1 MYRLIVADTFEE
13 RRMHMTATHKEWLSK
28 LLFDPTVS
36 CEDPNSI
43 LWDVTDDCSDFF
55 LKKGLLRCGVKKIY
69 EQEF

>member
-43 LWDVTDDCSDFF
+43 FGMSQTIVAIFF
-55 LKKGLLRCGVKKIY
+55 
-69 EQEF
+69 